1 MEHSK
6 ETGKFIKDAK
16 GNVKLLIE
24 EPTLKQLK
32 MFEEEV
38 VHTLG
43 TDEKVLWHCGVNSFY
58 PLEYFDKDY
67 FDNILTNLQKLK
79 LENDLPEVIIPS
91 HIYTDEMFREA
102 LRHSLWDEIVQEQW
116 SSFLE
121 LQTSFMVEC
130 RKLNIFKE
138 EQLSMITRGLVYC
151 LDVAQYCNPLL
162 GAREMEYLFTW
173 LYRGYDISLINN
185 VNFTIETMRV
195 LVNAARCNVDLRE
208 FAEKGFDVVQL
219 NEVLKAKLLE
229 RKQTH
234 K

>member
-6 ETGKFIKDAK
+6 ETEKFIKDTK
-16 GNVKLLIE
+16 GNIKLHME
-24 EPTLKQLK
+24 EPALKRLK
-32 MFEEEV
+32 AFEDEIA
-38 VHTLG
+38 HTFE
-43 TDEKVLWHCGVNSFY
+43 TDEHISWHCSINSFY
-58 PLEYFDKDY
+58 PLEYLDKDY
-67 FDNILTNLQKLK
+67 FDNILNNLRKLK
-79 LENDLPEVIIPS
+79 LECDLPEVIIPS

-102 LRHSLWDEIVQEQW
+102 LRHSLWDDVVQEHW
-116 SSFLE
+116 LPLLE
-121 LQTSFMVEC
+121 LQTSFMIEC
-130 RKLNIFKE
+130 KKLNIFKE
-138 EQLSMITRGLVYC
+138 EQLTMITRGLVYC
-151 LDVAQYCNPLL
+151 LDVAQYCNPLF
-162 GAREMEYLFTW
+162 GVREMEYLFTW

-185 VNFTIETMRV
+185 VNFTIEIMRV